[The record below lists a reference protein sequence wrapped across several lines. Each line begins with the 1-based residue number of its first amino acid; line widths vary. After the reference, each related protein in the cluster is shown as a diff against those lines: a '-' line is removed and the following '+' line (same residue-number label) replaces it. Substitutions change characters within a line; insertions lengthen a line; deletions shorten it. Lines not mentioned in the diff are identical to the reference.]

1 MRRPDAI
8 RNEPRWIVLC
18 TKIRAR
24 ALDFIE
30 GRLGM
35 FEAAQALSKLAI
47 WTHARDDADLKVFTL
62 IYGEFV
68 GLPAGPE
75 RAHWAPDALVRED
88 AKIRAV
94 EARWREMAQMAAA
107 RLVERYA
114 WSLEARE
121 ALRRA
126 GGVRRDV

>member
-30 GRLGM
+30 ERLGM
-35 FEAAQALSKLAI
+35 FEAAQALNKLAI
-47 WTHARDDADLKVFTL
+47 WTHARDDADLKVFGL
-62 IYGEFV
+62 IYGEFL
-68 GLPAGPE
+68 GLPAGSE
-75 RAHWAPDALVRED
+75 RVHWAAHALAKED
-88 AKIRAV
+88 VKIRAV
-94 EARWREMAQMAAA
+94 EARWSEKAQAAA
-107 RLVERYA
+107 AGLVERYA
-114 WSLEARE
+114 WSLEARA

-126 GGVRRDV
+126 GRAPRDV